1 MELFMWKQRQEIEEK
16 KIRFKLEKAYEQEK
30 SKVKVISLLILVCH
44 HEKVQQ
50 NLPRIPK
57 DN

>member
-1 MELFMWKQRQEIEEK
+1 MWKQRQEIEEK

-50 NLPRIPK
+50 NIPRIPK